1 VEWPG
6 TPGLNRDLGCPA
18 IRNEGILVLSP
29 SQAFVVDDQSQS
41 VEDGGYL
48 MINRL
53 ELRNFRCFKQLDISL
68 KQFNVIVG
76 ESASGKTALM
86 EALFLLGGGSPEIY
100 FRLRNWRGFSRTLSL
115 SGTRESYQ
123 SLFRDL
129 FYNFDQNA
137 GAILESQD
145 SSVGSRKLEIS
156 YGDSKEYGLDLQ
168 SPEPHAFMLSP
179 LNFKWVVEGRVHN
192 TSIFVKEGRFT
203 IEGSAPVAALAYY
216 NSVNTTSF
224 ETSSAF
230 SSLSRSYRSTS
241 LVKVIAAIYPQVKD
255 VTLEL
260 IGGDPTLCVATDLQE
275 RLPLG
280 DLSGGV
286 TKFVSIALGI
296 LANPGGTV
304 IVDEIES
311 GFYYKDMPAVWF
323 ALVNLCLDEKVQLV
337 VSTHSY
343 EFLKAAAPIL
353 AKEGIA
359 KESQLMRSEINADGE
374 RVIKKIAAHSFE
386 SATSLDFEV
395 R

>member
-1 VEWPG
+1 
-6 TPGLNRDLGCPA
+6 
-18 IRNEGILVLSP
+18 
-29 SQAFVVDDQSQS
+29 
-41 VEDGGYL
+41 

-53 ELRNFRCFKQLDISL
+53 ELRNFRCFKKLDISL
-68 KQFNVIVG
+68 KQFNVVVG

-115 SGTRESYQ
+115 SGTRENYQ
-123 SLFRDL
+123 SLFRDM
-129 FYNFDQNA
+129 FYNFDQDS

-145 SSVGSRKLEIS
+145 SSAGSRKLEIS
-156 YGDSKEYGLDLQ
+156 YGDSKEYGLDFQ
-168 SPEPHAFMLSP
+168 GPDPHAFTLSP
-179 LNFKWVVEGRVHN
+179 LNFKWIIQGRVYN
-192 TSIFVKEGRFT
+192 TSLFIKEGKFS

-216 NSVNTTSF
+216 NSVNTTSL
-224 ETSSAF
+224 ENSSAF
-230 SSLSRSYRSTS
+230 SSLSRRFRSTS
-241 LVKVIAAIYPQVKD
+241 FVEVIATIYPQVKD

-260 IGGDPTLCVATDLQE
+260 FGGDPTLCVATTLNE
-275 RLPLG
+275 RLPIG

-286 TKFVSIALGI
+286 SKFVSIALGI

-304 IVDEIES
+304 VVDEIES
-311 GFYYKDMPAVWF
+311 GFYYKDMPAVWA
-323 ALVNLCLDEKVQLV
+323 ALVKLCIDEKVQLV

-353 AKEGIA
+353 AVEDIA
-359 KESQLMRSEINADGE
+359 KDSQLMRSEMNADGE
-374 RVIKKIAAHSFE
+374 RVFKKVNARSLE

>member
-1 VEWPG
+1 M
-6 TPGLNRDLGCPA
+6 
-18 IRNEGILVLSP
+18 LSP
-29 SQAFVVDDQSQS
+29 SQSFVLDDQPQS
-41 VEDGGYL
+41 EDNGGYL

-53 ELRNFRCFKQLDISL
+53 ELRNFRCFKQLDVSL
-68 KQFNVIVG
+68 KRFNIVVG

-100 FRLRNWRGFSRTLSL
+100 FRLRNWRGFSRALTI
-115 SGTRESYQ
+115 SGTRENYQ

-129 FYNFDQNA
+129 FYNFDQNT

-145 SSVGSRKLEIS
+145 SGTGSRKLEIS

-168 SPEPHAFMLSP
+168 GPEPHAFTLSP
-179 LNFKWVVEGRVHN
+179 LIFKWIIQGRVHS
-192 TSIFVKEGRFT
+192 TSIYFKEGRFS
-203 IEGSAPVAALAYY
+203 IEGSAPVAPLAYY
-216 NSVNTTSF
+216 NSINTTSF

-230 SSLSRSYRSTS
+230 SSLSRSFRSTS
-241 LVKVIAAIYPQVKD
+241 LVEVIAAIYPQVKD

-311 GFYYKDMPAVWF
+311 GFYYKDMPGVWA
-323 ALVNLCLDEKVQLV
+323 ALVKLCVQEKVQLV

-343 EFLKAAAPIL
+343 EFLKASASVMA
-353 AKEGIA
+353 EGSIA
-359 KESQLMRSEINADGE
+359 KDSQLMRSEIDANGE
-374 RVIKKIAAHSFE
+374 RMIKKILAHSFE

>member
-1 VEWPG
+1 MRGGDDDHFAGPISGSWAPG
-6 TPGLNRDLGCPA
+6 
-18 IRNEGILVLSP
+18 P
-29 SQAFVVDDQSQS
+29 SQPSALDDQPQS
-41 VEDGGYL
+41 VENGGYL

-68 KQFNVIVG
+68 KRFNVVVG

-100 FRLRNWRGFSRTLSL
+100 FRLRNWRGFSRNLNLT
-115 SGTRESYQ
+115 GTRESYQ

-137 GAILESQD
+137 GAILQSQD
-145 SSVGSRKLEIS
+145 SSAGSRKLEIS

-168 SPEPHAFMLSP
+168 GPEPHAFTLSP
-179 LNFKWVVEGRVHN
+179 LNFKWIVEGRVHN
-192 TSIFVKEGRFT
+192 TSLFFKEGRFA

-216 NSVNTTSF
+216 NSINTTTF

-230 SSLSRSYRSTS
+230 SSLSRKFRSTS
-241 LVKVIAAIYPQVKD
+241 LVKMIASIYPQVKD

-275 RLPLG
+275 RLPIG

-296 LANPGGTV
+296 IANPNGTV

-311 GFYYKDMPAVWF
+311 GFYYKDMPAVWA
-323 ALVNLCLDEKVQLV
+323 ALVNLCLEEKVQLV

-343 EFLKAAAPIL
+343 EFLKAAAPVL
-353 AKEGIA
+353 AAEGIA
-359 KESQLMRSEINADGE
+359 KDSQLMRSEVNAEGA
-374 RVIKKIAAHSFE
+374 RVIKKVPAHSLE